1 MRRGLPVTYQSPK
14 RAFGVDYLPNAC
26 RDAKLDITGLILIN
40 TFLLVTLFGLTFVF
54 FQRFHRV
61 DALKLQ
67 SGEKLPFVSVIVPAR
82 NEQGKIARCLESL
95 LKQDYD
101 AYEIVVIDDRSTDDT
116 AEIIERIAAS
126 NARIKFVRNSQDAP
140 SGWIGKCNALVKAVP
155 HASGDWFIFTDA
167 DTCHS
172 PQSLR
177 LSVQHAQTKNAD
189 LISFMPLQELGS
201 FWERLVM
208 PVLLGSFLIGDPLNK
223 INDPEDPRAYAYGQY
238 ILVKRSVYESVGGH
252 TSVRDQILDDIVF
265 ARIVKKHGY
274 RIFAADGAPLYSV
287 RMYVDLP
294 SLWQGW
300 TKNVYALLE
309 CRLDFLFSVL
319 LLLNAALILPF
330 LHLAMILDTLINHQI
345 SPADINIFGLVAVE
359 FALLYSWYHIT
370 KKHYVGV
377 KPHHF
382 WLLPFGSLFVTAIY
396 LASAFC
402 VCTGTQ
408 VNWKG
413 RRYRVTDTMAIAP
426 DGGLIAEKPVETVL
440 ARNPE

>member
-1 MRRGLPVTYQSPK
+1 MSI
-14 RAFGVDYLPNAC
+14 A
-26 RDAKLDITGLILIN
+26 GLILIN

-54 FQRFHRV
+54 FQRFQRI
-61 DALKLQ
+61 DPRKLQ
-67 SGEKLPFVSVIVPAR
+67 SGENLPFVSVIVPAR
-82 NEQGKIARCLESL
+82 NEELKIARCLESL
-95 LKQDYD
+95 LKQDY
-101 AYEIVVIDDRSTDDT
+101 AQYEIIVIDDRSTDNT

-126 NARIKFVRNSQDAP
+126 NTRIKFVRNSQDAP

-155 HASGDWFIFTDA
+155 HATGDWFIFTDA

-177 LSVQHAQTKNAD
+177 LSVQHALTQNAD
-189 LISFMPLQELGS
+189 LISFMPVQELGS

-223 INDPEDPRAYAYGQY
+223 INDPQDSRAYAYGQY
-238 ILVKRSVYESVGGH
+238 ILIKRSVYGSVGGH
-252 TSVRDQILDDIVF
+252 SSVRDQILDDIVL
-265 ARIVKKHGY
+265 ARIVKKRGY
-274 RIFAADGAPLYSV
+274 KIFAADGALLYSV

-309 CRLDFLFSVL
+309 CRLDFLFLVL

-330 LHLAMILDTLINHQI
+330 LHLGIVVDTLINHQT
-345 SPADINIFGLVAVE
+345 SQADMTTFGLVAVE
-359 FALLYSWYHIT
+359 FAFLYSWYHIT
-370 KKHYVGV
+370 TRHYVGV
-377 KPHHF
+377 KAHHF

-426 DGGLIAEKPVETVL
+426 HDGLIVEKPVETVL